1 MKSARRNH
9 RMVAVSATIA
19 LLAGCQSPS
28 ALLPGMRMQV
38 DALGSPVS
46 PQPAA
51 AAPVPAP
58 AAPVEVAVASAP
70 AAPITAPAAVSS
82 GGGGSSGPN
91 TVAPAPVPVG
101 ALSVDLAG
109 VAQSLPQAAQRR
121 VLATVVDVDRLIVTV
136 AQAGQPD
143 RVTEVTA
150 AEMQAGKTSVAFD
163 NLPTGTCTVTIVA
176 KDASGTVI
184 GTSSRAAAIAQAA
197 DTTFAVRVM
206 IVPDDGSGLTY
217 TNSLVFGLELTAAPA
232 AQAPDGSGPV
242 SGTVAATFPI
252 GMTWGF
258 VADGRGSVFA
268 QVPMGGGGNNIIS
281 GIVRLSSADGS
292 RLGAIPTHQ
301 GNSIRPVGAFGN
313 DPVHGTVL
321 LGLPTASVQ
330 ADVFGDGSVRAIA
343 SVYGL
348 SPIRVNSAGDAF
360 YFSKNGIIERL
371 SAGGA
376 SATTVPART
385 AFDIDTT
392 DRLWVNVGNAPGMAP
407 SILNGVACYHA
418 DGTKVGSYP
427 LPFPAVRIASD
438 GAGGVWVGDRP
449 GGQVVHVG
457 ADGTVG
463 APLGVTATAFCVDA
477 QRNLWI
483 ANGPMLL
490 KLAPDGTELGNFP
503 IKANHLATGDGHVFA
518 GTSVGILKIQL

>member
-1 MKSARRNH
+1 
-9 RMVAVSATIA
+9 MVAVSATIA

-28 ALLPGMRMQV
+28 ALVPGMRMQV

-58 AAPVEVAVASAP
+58 AAPVEIAVASAP

-82 GGGGSSGPN
+82 GGGGSAGPN

-143 RVTEVTA
+143 RVIEVTA

-197 DTTFAVRVM
+197 DTTFAVKVYL
-206 IVPDDGSGLTY
+206 VPDDGSGLTY
-217 TNSLVFGLELTAAPA
+217 TNSLVFGLDLVAAPA
-232 AQAPDGSGPV
+232 ALAPDGSGPV
-242 SGTVAATFPI
+242 SGTVVASFPI

-258 VADGRGSVFA
+258 AADGRGSLFA
-268 QVPMGGGGNNIIS
+268 QIVMGGGGINMIS
-281 GIVRLSSADGS
+281 GIVRLSSVDGS
-292 RLGAIPTHQ
+292 RLGAVPTYQ
-301 GNSIRPVGAFGN
+301 GNSVRPVGTLGY
-313 DPVHGTVL
+313 DPVNEKVL
-321 LGLPTASVQ
+321 LGLPTANVH
-330 ADVFGDGSVRAIA
+330 ADVFGDGSVRAIG

-348 SPIRVNSAGDAF
+348 APIRVGSTGNAF
-360 YFSKNGIIERL
+360 YFGKSGVIEQL
-371 SAGGA
+371 SASG
-376 SATTVPART
+376 STTTTIPART

-392 DRLWVNVGNAPGMAP
+392 DRLWVNVGNAPATVP
-407 SILNGVACYHA
+407 SILNEVACYNA
-418 DGTKVGSYP
+418 DGTKVGSYA
-427 LPFPAVRIASD
+427 LQFPAVRIASD

-457 ADGTVG
+457 ADGSVG
-463 APLGVTATAFCVDA
+463 APLGVTATAFCVDG

-483 ANGPMLL
+483 ANGSMLL

-503 IKANHLATGDGHVFA
+503 IKANNLVTGEGYVFA
-518 GTSVGILKIQL
+518 ATTTGILKIQM